1 MKMVAICTVMVAICT
16 VGMYIFTIY
25 IYIYIMCTDLWG
37 GYPLRGEGSLND
49 IFDPCRYTRSVVC
62 WNGFRFP

>member
-16 VGMYIFTIY
+16 VGMYIFT